1 MKKRIVLIAVAVFL
15 IFSLCGCEVISFNVS
30 ELMAPPKATGE
41 NAAIQKLV
49 GKEAGAG
56 YTLKY
61 PQNGSYRSAIT
72 CMDFDND
79 SAQEAVA
86 FYLPS
91 GEAQTVHMLIMDC
104 VDGEWVTI
112 GNYTSKSSTVDRL
125 VFCDLDGD
133 SKQEIVVGWSTY
145 NSLINDL
152 SVYLVEDGKSQEIV
166 SESKYSDF
174 LFGEFTNSSKD
185 ELLLLSLYTADK
197 PAGAALVALNDTKNS
212 LYTVSESP
220 IDADVTSFAKLQ
232 TGDIFYGQFGAVLD
246 GVTSAGSYNTQ
257 LLYYSEYYAS
267 LQRVFFTEDSP
278 TNQATRPYA
287 VLSEDIDND
296 GIIEIPNTFKMNID
310 DSQTDVIPAALIHWC
325 EYSALDTLEVNM
337 LQAASIVYGCR
348 FTIPEKWDDNYTAY
362 VNYSTNE
369 ITFFEWSDRSGPGEP
384 LLVIKMFT
392 DAAWNDGTSAS
403 NYTELG
409 RNDSYV
415 YGFITL
421 ETNST
426 LQLTNE
432 EITEAFSI
440 TKQ

>member
-1 MKKRIVLIAVAVFL
+1 MAVTVLM
-15 IFSLCGCEVISFNVS
+15 IFALCGCEVISFNVS
-30 ELMAPPKATGE
+30 ELMSPPKATGE
-41 NAAIQKLV
+41 KAAIQQLID
-49 GKEAGAG
+49 KEAGTG

-61 PQNGSYRSAIT
+61 PQNGEYRSSIT

-79 SAQEAVA
+79 TEQEAVA

-104 VDGEWVTI
+104 VNEKWVVI
-112 GNYTSKSSTVDRL
+112 GNYTSNNSTVDRL

-133 SKQEIVVGWSTY
+133 SKKELVVGWSTY

-152 SVYLVEDGKSQEIV
+152 SVYLIEDGTSREIIA
-166 SESKYSDF
+166 ESKYSDF
-174 LFGEFTNSSKD
+174 LCGEFTNSHKD

-212 LYTVSESP
+212 LYTVSETP

-232 TGDIFYGQFGAVLD
+232 TGDVFYGQFGAVLD
-246 GVTSAGSYNTQ
+246 GVTSSGSYNTQ
-257 LLYYSEYYAS
+257 LLYYSDYYAS
-267 LQRVFFTEDSP
+267 LQRVYFTEDKP
-278 TNQATRPYA
+278 TDQTTRPYA
-287 VLSEDIDND
+287 VFSEDVDKD
-296 GIIEIPNTFKMNID
+296 GVIEIPNTFKMNID
-310 DSQTDVIPAALIHWC
+310 PSQTDVIPAALIHWC
-325 EYSALDTLEVNM
+325 EYSALGTMETNI

-369 ITFFEWSDRSGPGEP
+369 ITFFEWSDKDGPGEP

-392 DAAWNDGTSAS
+392 DASWNDGVSAS

-426 LQLTNE
+426 LQLTND
-432 EITEAFSI
+432 EIIEAFSI
-440 TKQ
+440 TKP